1 MNHLSDFL
9 HSLPRLFAHPLV
21 VLLLGF
27 IVLTRLHGSATP
39 VFEAPDEVWHYAY
52 VRWLVQ
58 GNGLPSLDDNASGAN
73 QEAAQPP
80 LYYVV
85 AALFST
91 LFDDSDLHN
100 LMWHNP
106 NFGYQALDNA
116 LDNKNMLI
124 HTEAERFPWRGSVLA
139 IHVTRLTSLLFG
151 ILTVIAV
158 WGIGYEVF
166 QTRKGAL
173 ITAALVA
180 FQPQFVFMCGV
191 INNDSAAAALS
202 TAALWVT
209 ARVFR
214 RGFTV
219 RRAAVLGVLVG
230 MAILSKTSALALLFA
245 VGAALCWQAW
255 RERLSWKT
263 LVIALCLYLA
273 LALGVG
279 GWWYARNLWLYGD
292 LLGVSRHF
300 DTPWRHVQP
309 KSLLELLPD
318 LPLLLRSFWGAY
330 GWGHIFWP
338 DWVYVLLT
346 LIALACFVLGIW
358 HMLSDMR
365 ARRASPSLRDRISS
379 AESIYLFSALWLAA
393 IGVALLYWMRNVG
406 APHGRLLFP
415 AVGAWAVL
423 VAYGVYQE
431 SVSPVWRALG
441 RVLILSMA
449 VLATLAPG
457 ARIQAAFA
465 PPRLYAPQQ
474 VEETITL
481 LNFDYDVAGQTNLR
495 IRLLGVDFEP
505 ERVTQGDILAVKAC
519 WEALVPI
526 EEDYTIYA
534 QLLGQNYTRAG
545 ERHTYPGL
553 GRYPTS
559 LWTPGMAFCDVY
571 RIAVESWVPAPEC
584 YQLLIGLYLD
594 DSRDRLTAFDSA
606 GQSLIPPI
614 VGAVSIVPETPLDI
628 TPEYPV
634 QYVLGESIL
643 LQGYDLSGAFQSG
656 TPLTLTLYWQAQSAL
671 DRDYTVFVHLLDE
684 ANTMLAQDDD
694 PPRAGWYP
702 TSAWEAG
709 DVVVDVRQLDI
720 PEIPTGQTV
729 YVSVGMYLPDDL
741 TRLPVTDDT
750 GQPLPNGIVPLFATQ
765 VDSRR

>member
-1 MNHLSDFL
+1 MNRLSGFL
-9 HSLPRLFAHPLV
+9 DRLPHRFAHPLA
-21 VLLLGF
+21 VLLIGF
-27 IVLTRLHGSATP
+27 IALTLLHSSAIP

-58 GNGLPSLDDNASGAN
+58 GNGLPSLDENASGAN

-85 AALFST
+85 AALLSAP
-91 LFDDSDLHN
+91 FDDSDLRD

-124 HTEAERFPWRGSVLA
+124 HTDAERFLWRGSTLA

-151 ILTVIAV
+151 ILTVVAV

-173 ITAALVA
+173 LTAALIA

-191 INNDSAAAALS
+191 INNDSAAAALTS
-202 TAALWVT
+202 AALWMV

-214 RGFTV
+214 RGLTM
-219 RRAAVLGVLVG
+219 RRATVLGVLVG
-230 MAILSKTSALALLFA
+230 MAMLSKTSALALLFA
-245 VGAALCWQAW
+245 IGAALCWQAW

-263 LVIALCLYLA
+263 LATALCLYLV

-300 DTPWRHVQP
+300 DTPWRYAQP
-309 KSLLELLPD
+309 RSLIELVPD

-338 DWVYVLLT
+338 DWVYGLLT
-346 LIALACFVLGIW
+346 LVAFACFIYGVWRVIR
-358 HMLSDMR
+358 DVR
-365 ARRASPSLRDRISS
+365 TRPTSLPLPDRISS
-379 AESIYLFSALWLAA
+379 AESIYLFSAAWLAA

-415 AVGAWAVL
+415 AIGAWAVL
-423 VAYGVYQE
+423 VAYGVYQK
-431 SVSPVWRALG
+431 SAPLVWRALG
-441 RVLILSMA
+441 WGLILSMA
-449 VLATLAPG
+449 VLAALAPG

-465 PPRLYAPQQ
+465 PPRLYAPRQ
-474 VEETITL
+474 VKGTL
-481 LNFDYDVAGQTNLR
+481 TSLNFDYNVVGQTNPR

-505 ERVTQGDILAVKAC
+505 ERVTQGDILVVKAC

-526 EEDYTIYA
+526 TEDYTVYV

-571 RIAVESWVPAPEC
+571 RIAIEPWVPAPER

-594 DSRDRLTAFDSA
+594 DSRDQLTAFDSA
-606 GQSLIPPI
+606 DQPIIPPV
-614 VGAVSIVPETPLDI
+614 VGNVSVVPETSLDV
-628 TPEYPV
+628 TPEYPAG
-634 QYVLGESIL
+634 YTLGESIL
-643 LQGYDLSGAFQSG
+643 LQGYDLSGALRSS
-656 TPLTLTLYWQAQSAL
+656 TPLTLTLYWEAQTAL
-671 DRDYTVFVHLLDE
+671 DRDYTVFVHVLDE
-684 ANTMLAQDDD
+684 AGEMLAQDDG

-702 TSAWEAG
+702 TSAWEVG
-709 DVVVDVRQLDI
+709 DVVVDVRRLDI
-720 PEIPTGQTV
+720 PEIPAGQTV
-729 YVSVGMYLPDDL
+729 RVDVGMYLPDDL

-750 GQPLPNGIVPLFATQ
+750 GQPLPDGIVPLFAAQ
-765 VDSRR
+765 VNRRQ